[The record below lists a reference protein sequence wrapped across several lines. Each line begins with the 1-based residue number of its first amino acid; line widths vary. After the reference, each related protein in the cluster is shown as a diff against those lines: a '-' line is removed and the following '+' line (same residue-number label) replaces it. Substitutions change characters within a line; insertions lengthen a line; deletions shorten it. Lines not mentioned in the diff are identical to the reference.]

1 MKRMVLAT
9 LALAASAASWADVG
23 VFVGGSL
30 GKTSNDLNCSA
41 LSLQSECNKDSNA
54 TGWKVYGGYRITPV
68 IAVEGTYFNFGK
80 VDWSGTSRKKSA
92 AVAGDDSA
100 KAFGLGAGFHFDL
113 TPQWST
119 DVHLGYAR
127 VKSVSDVGTTR
138 SEAYKNDAYIG
149 IDGGF
154 LVAKG
159 FRIRAGWD
167 FATALEPVSQ
177 ANYHLN
183 LFSVGGS
190 YEF

>member
-23 VFVGGSL
+23 VFVGGSV
-30 GKTSNDLNCSA
+30 GKTVNDLNCNTRG
-41 LSLQSECNKDSNA
+41 LNNECHMDSSA
-54 TGWKVYGGYRITPV
+54 TGWKLYGGYRITPV
-68 IAVEGTYFNFGK
+68 IAVEATYFNFGK
-80 VDWSGTSRKKSA
+80 VDWSGSDRTTSA
-92 AVAGDDSA
+92 AVSGDDSA

-127 VKSVSDVGTTR
+127 VKSVSDSGSART
-138 SEAYKNDAYIG
+138 EAYKNDAYIG

-154 LVAKG
+154 MVVKG

-167 FATALEPVSQ
+167 FATAIEPVTKL
-177 ANYHLN
+177 NYHLN